1 MKFKNENGFAHLQLI
16 IGLVLLVGVV
26 SFAGYRVGQN
36 QSKENQESSDD
47 NKPETVQEIKAVEA
61 EEQTEVVIPEEVK
74 EIAPAPVE
82 EKTTVK
88 TETPTE
94 KKKSD
99 KTWLKMTKVSSV
111 QTGGVIDV
119 VSTLPQALTGTCTF
133 KLYQEGYE
141 KVYTSVAI
149 HNSTNCSAQLN
160 VASLPVYT
168 GWTLYG
174 WFDSSDGKVSASQ
187 PEEAISIQTP

>member
-1 MKFKNENGFAHLQLI
+1 MKSKNENGFAHLQLI
-16 IGLVLLVGVV
+16 LGLVVLVGIV

-36 QSKENQESSDD
+36 QSNKNQESSDD
-47 NKPETVQEIKAVEA
+47 NKPETVQEIKVVEA

-74 EIAPAPVE
+74 EIAPVVE

-119 VSTLPQALTGTCTF
+119 VATLPQALTGTCTF

-149 HNSTNCSAQLN
+149 QNSTNCSGQLN
-160 VASLPVYT
+160 VANLPIYT

-174 WFDSSDGKVSASQ
+174 WFDSSDGKTSASQ